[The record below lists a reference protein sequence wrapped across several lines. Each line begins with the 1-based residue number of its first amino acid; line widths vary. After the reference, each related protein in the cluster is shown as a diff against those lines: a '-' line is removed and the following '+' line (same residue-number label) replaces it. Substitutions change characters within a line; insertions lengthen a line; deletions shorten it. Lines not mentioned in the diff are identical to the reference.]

1 MNNTFFK
8 NNDILKFVE
17 RMNQTRL
24 SKKQKKTKLC
34 VVIRFINNILCPPG

>member
-1 MNNTFFK
+1 MNNTFLK

-24 SKKQKKTKLC
+24 SKKKKLC

>member
-1 MNNTFFK
+1 MNNTFLK

-24 SKKQKKTKLC
+24 SKKKKTVC
-34 VVIRFINNILCPPG
+34 SYSIY